1 GLLKKTVGDVATDVS
16 ADAQKFVEQNK
27 ENLQHWAGMYVSGKL
42 TAKDLE
48 SLLRSSKNLFDMELL
63 KQSGIALVA
72 VDKFKTDALAVI
84 VNSIS
89 KLL

>member
-1 GLLKKTVGDVATDVS
+1 
-16 ADAQKFVEQNK
+16 
-27 ENLQHWAGMYVSGKL
+27 
-42 TAKDLE
+42 
-48 SLLRSSKNLFDMELL
+48 MELL